1 MSFFNTGLLKFLI
14 ADFNKYIQSGDIL
27 PHSDEGRKL
36 SIKNVKRKDMNEA
49 QVRQSFILPLIEIL
63 GWNKQNPLEVI
74 AEERASGGYLD
85 IRLSSKGKTHFV
97 IEIKRPSVN
106 LDISSSTGRSAAYQG
121 IGYAR
126 SFSENPI
133 TIVTNFE
140 RLNIYHSYGMVKE
153 SDINAN
159 LLATFLWKDLE
170 SKEAL
175 DILKNITKSS
185 CEGSQAKGFFDSLIK
200 NKEVIK
206 KSKPLNQKILE
217 DFEKWRL
224 SLGQDL
230 YSHGLTDPNIL
241 NIIVQRILDKL
252 ILIRNLQD
260 RRADVSGLSNLKNL
274 TTERDIGKKL
284 GDVIFPH
291 FEKSISEDFFKQNEL
306 EKKYLPTIAD
316 GIFKNII
323 LKTYGED
330 ENGVVQDI
338 YDFSIIP
345 VELLGYAYEQ
355 YLGKVFVIE
364 RKPKQKEKLKLDFKP
379 ELKKSG
385 GVCYTPVFV
394 VDYII
399 HNTFSSLGIAD
410 KGETINKLKEFKIL
424 DPSCGSGSFLIRLF
438 GQLVKSAYTKPSKK
452 SELSEAPDL
461 SKKIL
466 LLQNCV
472 FGVDIDERAV
482 EITKLSLILKLLEG
496 EQQFS
501 MITTGFVPDLSK
513 NIRTGNS
520 LISPSD
526 LGQNFTVEEKKEMK
540 PLDWKRFLAEISS
553 SEGFSAIIGNPPYV
567 RNQHFVEAYP
577 KQAEILQKR
586 YISFSEGNADIYL
599 PFIERAFEVL
609 RPDGALSYIMPH
621 RFWANDYG
629 KQIRN
634 LLSSTYKVSEVLNFR
649 AEQVFDGPTTY
660 TTIMTFAKTSP
671 KRGYSFSYIEGKPEI
686 GAEVLTKLATDYKLR
701 GASSPEIIV
710 DSLKSDILKEPDWL
724 LAPNPIRS
732 SILALEKKG
741 TKFQNFISD
750 KGIYQ
755 GIITGGDEDYF
766 IPIDSWKNGLNK
778 FLVKMLKGSRDMKAF
793 STPEANNLLVYPY
806 ILDGKDCKLAKLSEI
821 KKESPELYKIIT
833 DREQTL
839 RKRNSLKTKAQRED
853 DLEKFENKFE
863 TNEDGEPIWHYL
875 EDDYYKYA
883 RNQALNAPKLSKV
896 LVPSLFRRPCFIPD
910 YKGEYITSG
919 SGSGGGGGYI
929 FTLKD
934 KYIPDTFVLIG
945 LLSNDILHSWFERRG
960 DLYQGYYVGVDKKIL
975 NSAPV
980 LYGSL
985 SKEAKKR
992 ISTYVSDLF
1001 KCNDE
1006 KDSFYQET
1014 LNSLTAEVESL
1025 LAEDK

>member
-1 MSFFNTGLLKFLI
+1 MLKFLI

-27 PHSDEGRKL
+27 PHSDEGRRL
-36 SIKNVKRKDMNEA
+36 SIKNTKPKDMNEA
-49 QVRQSFILPLIEIL
+49 QVRQSFILPLIETL

-74 AEERASGGYLD
+74 AEERASGGFLD
-85 IRLSSKGKTHFV
+85 IRLSTNGKTHFV

-106 LDISSSTGRSAAYQG
+106 LDISSSSGKSAAYQG

-140 RLNIYHSYGMVKE
+140 RLNIYHSYGMARE
-153 SDINAN
+153 SEVNSN
-159 LLATFLWKDLE
+159 LLATFLWKDFD
-170 SKEAL
+170 SGEAVK
-175 DILKNITKSS
+175 ILKNITKSS
-185 CEGSQAKGFFDSLIK
+185 CENVHAKLFFESLIK

-206 KSKPLNQKILE
+206 RSKPLNQKILE

-230 YSHGLTDPNIL
+230 FTHGLIDPSTLNIL
-241 NIIVQRILDKL
+241 VQRILDKV

-260 RRADVSGLSNLKNL
+260 RRADASGLSNLKNL
-274 TTERDIGKKL
+274 VGEKNIGKKL
-284 GDVIFPH
+284 GEVIFPH
-291 FEKSISEDFFKQNEL
+291 FEKSISEEFFKQNEL
-306 EKKYLPTIAD
+306 ERKFLPTIAD
-316 GIFKNII
+316 DILKNII

-330 ENGVVQDI
+330 EKGVVQDI
-338 YDFSIIP
+338 YDFAIIP

-364 RKPKQKEKLKLDFKP
+364 KKPKQKDKLKLDFKP

-399 HNTFSSLGIAD
+399 HNIFNGLGIED
-410 KGETINKLKEFKIL
+410 RGESIKKLKEFKIL

-438 GQLVKSAYTKPSKK
+438 GQLIKSAYTKPNKK

-461 SKKIL
+461 KQKII

-472 FGVDIDERAV
+472 YGVDIDERAV

-496 EQQFS
+496 EQQLS
-501 MITTGFVPDLSK
+501 MITKGLVPDLSK

-526 LGQNFTVEEKKEMK
+526 LDQSFNVEEKKEMR
-540 PLDWKRFLAEISS
+540 PLDWKRFLTDVSCS
-553 SEGFSAIIGNPPYV
+553 TGFSAIIGNPPYV
-567 RNQHFVEAYP
+567 RNQHFIEAYP
-577 KQAEILQKR
+577 QQAKILQKR
-586 YISFSEGNADIYL
+586 YTSFSEGNADIYL
-599 PFIERAFEVL
+599 PFIERAFEIL
-609 RPDGALSYIMPH
+609 RPDGVLSYIMPH

-629 KQIRN
+629 KQIRA
-634 LLSSTYKVSEVLNFR
+634 LISSSYKISEVLNFR

-660 TTIMTFAKTSP
+660 TTIMTFTNTKPT
-671 KRGYSFSYIEGKPEI
+671 RGYSFSYIEGKPEI
-686 GAEVLTKLATDYKLR
+686 GAEVLTKLAIDSKVR
-701 GASSPEIIV
+701 GSSSDEIIC
-710 DSLKSDILKEPDWL
+710 DMLKSEILKESDWL
-724 LAPNPIRS
+724 LAPNRIRT

-741 TKFQNFISD
+741 TKLEEFISD

-766 IPIDSWKNGLNK
+766 IPVEDWKNELNK

-793 STPEANNLLVYPY
+793 SAPEFSNLLIYPY
-806 ILDGKDCKLAKLSEI
+806 ILEGTECQLASLTEI
-821 KKESPELYKIIT
+821 KKVSPELYKVIT
-833 DREQTL
+833 ERETTL
-839 RKRNSLKTKAQRED
+839 RKRNSLKTKAQREE
-853 DLEKFENKFE
+853 DLKKNKSKFE
-863 TNEDGEPIWHYL
+863 TDEEGNLIWHYL

-910 YKGEYITSG
+910 YKGEYITPG

-934 KYIPDTFVLIG
+934 KYVPETFVLIG
-945 LLSNDILHSWFERRG
+945 LLSNDVLHSWFERRG
-960 DLYQGYYVGVDKKIL
+960 DLYREYYVGVDKKIL
-975 NSAPV
+975 NTAPV
-980 LYGSL
+980 LYNSL

-1001 KCNDE
+1001 ECNDE
-1006 KDSFYQET
+1006 KDIFYQET

-1025 LAEDK
+1025 LTEGK

>member
-1 MSFFNTGLLKFLI
+1 MSFFNNGLLKFLI
-14 ADFNKYIQSGDIL
+14 ADFNKLIQSGDIL

-36 SIKNVKRKDMNEA
+36 LSIKSSKPKDMNEA

-74 AEERASGGYLD
+74 AEERANGGFLD
-85 IRLSSKGKTHFV
+85 IRLSSRGKTHFV

-106 LDISSSTGRSAAYQG
+106 LEISTTSGKSAAYQG

-126 SFSENPI
+126 SFPENPI

-153 SDINAN
+153 SDVNAN
-159 LLATFLWKDLE
+159 LLATFLWKDFE
-170 SKEAL
+170 SDEAIK
-175 DILKNITKSS
+175 ILKNITRSS
-185 CEGSQAKGFFDSLIK
+185 CEGSQAKAFFDGLIK
-200 NKEVIK
+200 NKDVIR

-230 YSHGLTDPNIL
+230 FSHGLKEPNTL
-241 NIIVQRILDKL
+241 NIIVQRILDKM

-260 RRADVSGLSNLKNL
+260 RRVDASGLSNLKNL
-274 TTERDIGKKL
+274 ISEKNIGKKL
-284 GDVIFPH
+284 SNVIFPH
-291 FEKSISEDFFKQNEL
+291 FEMSLSKEFFKQNDL
-306 EKKYLPTIAD
+306 EKKYLPTISD
-316 GIFKNII
+316 IIFKNII

-355 YLGKVFVIE
+355 YLGKVFVVE
-364 RKPKQKEKLKLDFKP
+364 KNKLKLDFKP
-379 ELKKSG
+379 EFKKAG
-385 GVCYTPVFV
+385 GICYTPVFV

-399 HNTFSSLGIAD
+399 SSVFDQLGVSE
-410 KGETINKLKEFKIL
+410 KGETIKKLNGFKIL

-438 GQLVKSAYTKPSKK
+438 GQLIKSAYSKPSKK

-461 SKKIL
+461 KSKIK
-466 LLQNCV
+466 LLQSCV

-496 EQQFS
+496 EQQLS
-501 MITTGFVPDLSK
+501 MVTAGLVPDLDK
-513 NIRTGNS
+513 NVRTGNS

-526 LGQNFTVEEKKEMK
+526 LDQNISIEDKKEMK
-540 PLDWKRFLAEISS
+540 PLDWKRFLTEISS
-553 SEGFSAIIGNPPYV
+553 PDGFSAIIGNPPYV
-567 RNQHFVEAYP
+567 RNQHFIEAYP

-586 YISFSEGNADIYL
+586 YVSFSEGNADIYL
-599 PFIERAFEVL
+599 PFVERAFEIL

-660 TTIMTFAKTSP
+660 TTIMTFLKTSTT
-671 KRGYSFSYIEGKPEI
+671 RGYSFPYIEGKPEI
-686 GAEVLTKLATDYKLR
+686 GAEFLTKLVKDFKQR
-701 GASSPEIIV
+701 GTLSPEIIV
-710 DSLKSDILKEPDWL
+710 DSLKSEILKESDWL
-724 LAPNPIRS
+724 LAPNSIRS

-741 TKFQNFISD
+741 TKFQEFISD

-766 IPIDSWKNGLNK
+766 IPIDEWKTGLNK

-793 STPEANNLLVYPY
+793 STPEANNLLIYPY
-806 ILDGKDCKLAKLSEI
+806 NLEGDDCRLAKLAEI

-833 DREQTL
+833 EREETL
-839 RKRNSLKTKAQRED
+839 RKRKSLKTKTEREE
-853 DLEKFENKFE
+853 DLENFGEKFEKD
-863 TNEDGEPIWHYL
+863 EDGKLKWHYL

-883 RNQALNAPKLSKV
+883 RTQALYAPKLSKV

-910 YKGEYITSG
+910 YKGEYITPG

-945 LLSNDILHSWFERRG
+945 LLSSDILHSWFERRG

-980 LYGSL
+980 LYDSL
-985 SKEAKKR
+985 TKEAKKR
-992 ISTYVSDLF
+992 ISTYVTDLF
-1001 KCNDE
+1001 KCKDE

-1025 LAEDK
+1025 LVEEK

>member
-1 MSFFNTGLLKFLI
+1 VSFFNNGLLKFLV
-14 ADFNKYIQSGDIL
+14 ADFNKFIQSGDIL
-27 PHSDEGRKL
+27 PHSEEGRKL
-36 SIKNVKRKDMNEA
+36 SIKSAKPKDMNEA

-74 AEERASGGYLD
+74 AEERANGGFLD

-106 LDISSSTGRSAAYQG
+106 LDISSPSGRSAAYQG

-140 RLNIYHSYGMVKE
+140 RLNIYHSYGMVQE
-153 SDINAN
+153 SDVNAN
-159 LLATFLWKDLE
+159 LLATFLWKDFE
-170 SKEAL
+170 SIEAVG
-175 DILKNITKSS
+175 IFNNITRSS
-185 CEGSQAKGFFDSLIK
+185 CEGSKAKGFFDGLIK
-200 NKEVIK
+200 NKDVIR

-217 DFEKWRL
+217 DFEKWRF

-230 YSHGLTDPNIL
+230 YSHGLKEPIAL
-241 NIIVQRILDKL
+241 NFIVQRVLDKL

-260 RRADVSGLSNLKNL
+260 RRADASGLSNLKNL
-274 TTERDIGKKL
+274 ITEKNIGKKL
-284 GDVIFPH
+284 STVVFPH
-291 FEKSISEDFFKQNEL
+291 FETNLSEDFFKQNEL
-306 EKKYLPTIAD
+306 EKKYLSTISD
-316 GIFKNII
+316 VIFKNII

-355 YLGKVFVIE
+355 YLGKVFVVE
-364 RKPKQKEKLKLDFKP
+364 KNKLKLDFKP
-379 ELKKSG
+379 EFKKAG
-385 GVCYTPVFV
+385 GICYTPVFV

-399 HNTFSSLGIAD
+399 NNVFDQLGISD
-410 KGETINKLKEFKIL
+410 RGETIKKLNSFKIL

-438 GQLVKSAYTKPSKK
+438 GQLIKSAYTKPSKK

-461 SKKIL
+461 SSKIK
-466 LLQNCV
+466 LLQSCV
-472 FGVDIDERAV
+472 YGVDIDERAV

-496 EQQFS
+496 EQQLS
-501 MITTGFVPDLSK
+501 MVTTGLIPDLGK

-526 LGQNFTVEEKKEMK
+526 LDQNLSIEDKKEMK
-540 PLDWKRFLAEISS
+540 PLDWKKFLIEISCP
-553 SEGFSAIIGNPPYV
+553 EGFSAIIGNPPYV
-567 RNQHFVEAYP
+567 RNQHFIEAYP
-577 KQAEILQKR
+577 KQAKILQKR
-586 YISFSEGNADIYL
+586 YVSFSEGNADIYL
-599 PFIERAFEVL
+599 PFVERAFEVL
-609 RPDGALSYIMPH
+609 RPDGVLSYIMPH

-629 KQIRN
+629 KQVRN

-660 TTIMTFAKTSP
+660 TTIMTFLRTTTK
-671 KRGYSFSYIEGKPEI
+671 KGYSFSYIEGKPEI
-686 GAEVLTKLATDYKLR
+686 GAEFLTKLVKDYKRR
-701 GASSPEIIV
+701 GNLSSEIVI
-710 DSLKSDILKEPDWL
+710 DILKSDILKESDWL
-724 LAPNPIRS
+724 LAPNQIRS

-741 TKFQNFISD
+741 TKFQDFISD

-766 IPIDSWKNGLNK
+766 IPINEWKNGLNK

-793 STPEANNLLVYPY
+793 STPEANNLLIYPY
-806 ILDGKDCKLAKLSEI
+806 VLEGSDCRLAKLAEI
-821 KKESPELYKIIT
+821 KKESPELHKVIT
-833 DREQTL
+833 EREITL
-839 RKRNSLKTKAQRED
+839 RKRKSLKTKAEREE
-853 DLEKFENKFE
+853 DLEEFPNKFE
-863 TNEDGEPIWHYL
+863 KDEEGELIWHYL

-883 RNQALNAPKLSKV
+883 RNQALNAPKLSKI

-910 YKGEYITSG
+910 YNGEYITPG

-929 FTLKD
+929 FTLRD
-934 KYIPDTFVLIG
+934 KFISDTFVLIG
-945 LLSNDILHSWFERRG
+945 LLSNDVLHSWFERRG

-980 LYGSL
+980 LYDSL
-985 SKEAKKR
+985 SNDAKKR

-1025 LAEDK
+1025 LLEEK